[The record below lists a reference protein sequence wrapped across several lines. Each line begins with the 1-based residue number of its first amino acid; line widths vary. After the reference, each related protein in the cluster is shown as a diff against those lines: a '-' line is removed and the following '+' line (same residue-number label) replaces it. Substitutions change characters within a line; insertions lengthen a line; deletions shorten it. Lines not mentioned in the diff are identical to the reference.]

1 MSQDAN
7 EKELTTWG
15 FTKGFRTGLITFILA
30 LQTSA
35 IIYLYIDKGNS
46 DKKTIDTQAKLY
58 QQMIDYMRPTKERMD
73 NVVEKVDTA
82 ATRVLE
88 VSNKVDSGL
97 NNTVIKRKC
106 YATLIGPSYHDSSV
120 LRGNKN

>member
-15 FTKGFRTGLITFILA
+15 FTKGFRTGLISFILA

-35 IIYLYIDKGNS
+35 IVYLYIDKGQTEREKS
-46 DKKTIDTQAKLY
+46 QTEKEKIELQAKLY
-58 QQMIDYMRPTKERMD
+58 EQMIEYMRPTKERMD
-73 NVVEKVDTA
+73 NVVEKVDTV

-88 VSNKVDSGL
+88 VTNNVDSESKVR
-97 NNTVIKRKC
+97 TIKKR
-106 YATLIGPSYHDSSV
+106 
-120 LRGNKN
+120 

>member
-35 IIYLYIDKGNS
+35 IVYLYIDKGQVEKEKS
-46 DKKTIDTQAKLY
+46 QTEKEKFESQARLY
-58 QQMIDYMRPTKERMD
+58 EQMIEYLRPTKDRME
-73 NVVEKVDTA
+73 NMVQKVDTV
-82 ATRVLE
+82 ATIVLA
-88 VSNKVDSGL
+88 SANKVDSIS
-97 NNTVIKRKC
+97 NVKTIKK
-106 YATLIGPSYHDSSV
+106 
-120 LRGNKN
+120 K